1 MDTLL
6 NVLSAILIFILGGVI
21 GSFLNVLAYRIP
33 KKESIV
39 KGRSH
44 CTHCGKQIRNSDLI
58 PIVSWFLLG
67 GRCRYC
73 KKRISSRYM
82 IIELLTALSYLTAY
96 LVLGTTVDLIYA
108 LLLFPV
114 LITLSLW
121 DIDRKEIPYTC
132 SILIALMGV
141 VSIFTSQIPWYE
153 HLIGAVIVAVPF
165 GILCFLGAMGGGD
178 VQLMAAAGLL
188 LGWSIVPSALIGI
201 IIGAI
206 FGVFVKAVTKSNLIV
221 FGPFL
226 SMGIFAGYL
235 WGEGIINAYLSLIR

>member
-1 MDTLL
+1 MNTFL
-6 NVLSAILIFILGGVI
+6 NVISAVLIFVLGSVI
-21 GSFLNVLAYRIP
+21 GSFLNVLAYRLP

-44 CTHCGKQIRNSDLI
+44 CTKCGKQIKDYDLI
-58 PIVSWFLLG
+58 PILSWFILG
-67 GRCRYC
+67 GRCRWC
-73 KKRISSRYM
+73 KKRISPRYM

-96 LVLGTTVDLIYA
+96 LVLGASGKLVYA

-114 LITLSLW
+114 LIILSLW
-121 DIDRKEIPYTC
+121 DIDQKEIPYTC
-132 SILIALMGV
+132 SIIIAVLGV

-201 IIGAI
+201 IIGAL
-206 FGVFVKAVTKSNLIV
+206 FGVFIKVVTKSSMMV

-226 SMGIFAGYL
+226 SMGIFAGFL
-235 WGEGIINAYLSLIR
+235 WGEEIINAYLGLIR